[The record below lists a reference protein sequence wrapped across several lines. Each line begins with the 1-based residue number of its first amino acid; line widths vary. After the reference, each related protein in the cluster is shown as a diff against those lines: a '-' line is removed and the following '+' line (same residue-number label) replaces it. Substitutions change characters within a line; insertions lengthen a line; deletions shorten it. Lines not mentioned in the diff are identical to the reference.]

1 MQTPELAVPGER
13 RARAC
18 SPLALASIDAS
29 PPPFEV
35 AMPDGTTRQLPG
47 HLWPTASYQAA
58 NHAARQP
65 RWRQRTPLISV
76 VEITK
81 GEASDLLIDFA
92 HPMHRPTSEF
102 PAGQP
107 YRRGFCFRAWAL
119 VVGSEAAAVMVSA
132 DPSGPVIDK
141 ATGLTRRNTVDL
153 ARIARSEDP
162 RHGNCLRAALR
173 LWREYLAVTH
183 VEYTRVV
190 DELAAAVTF
199 SLPGKAGSLYRADGW
214 RKLRDRKPS
223 RGGGG
228 WSNRSRVAHLADAGY
243 EIGTWVWRY
252 PQPHRL
258 DDAAPAPDGQLT
270 LAA

>member
-1 MQTPELAVPGER
+1 VSVKAGEL
-13 RARAC
+13 
-18 SPLALASIDAS
+18 
-29 PPPFEV
+29 
-35 AMPDGTTRQLPG
+35 Q
-47 HLWPTASYQAA
+47 
-58 NHAARQP
+58 
-65 RWRQRTPLISV
+65 
-76 VEITK
+76 
-81 GEASDLLIDFA
+81 
-92 HPMHRPTSEF
+92 
-102 PAGQP
+102 
-107 YRRGFCFRAWAL
+107 
-119 VVGSEAAAVMVSA
+119 
-132 DPSGPVIDK
+132 IDK

-228 WSNRSRVAHLADAGY
+228 LDALRLRGRQARALAGIGLGLAHPVPERLGRHPELAGDRRDRRPLRLVLMLLFKHHPRRPLTDLTRIRRLPRHMAWILSRDQASNFSGAVQSGATGAVGSGTEESRRSRNAHRESGSAGVDSLRLRAEAERGDADD
-243 EIGTWVWRY
+243 
-252 PQPHRL
+252 RL
-258 DDAAPAPDGQLT
+258 PLPLLHVHGH
-270 LAA
+270 